1 MDHSP
6 QLENITENDL
16 LFVAT
21 FSKDK
26 GSLVPATI
34 LLQHLRV
41 NLVLIPCLAEAPA
54 IFVFTNCRNNRF

>member
-1 MDHSP
+1 MDHST

-21 FSKDK
+21 FSRDK

-34 LLQHLRV
+34 SLQHRRV
-41 NLVLIPCLAEAPA
+41 
-54 IFVFTNCRNNRF
+54 

>member
-41 NLVLIPCLAEAPA
+41 
-54 IFVFTNCRNNRF
+54 